1 MTDILEKLNTA
12 LRTINAQYHQLILL
26 VNCEEH
32 SKQEIVR
39 LLKED
44 RNAKPLNL
52 NLELSTRLFDY
63 STKQRPLKITE
74 IMEEII
80 GGTSSPALLDRIDIL
95 FEPSLQTDALSLLL
109 SLSRNKSIVV
119 FWQGVLKENRLYYAE
134 PGYPEYKSY
143 PVQDFVAIDAQPPD
157 SFLN

>member
-1 MTDILEKLNTA
+1 MTDIWEKLKTA
-12 LRTINAQYHQLILL
+12 LQSNDTQYHRLIIL
-26 VNCEEH
+26 VNCAE
-32 SKQEIVR
+32 SDKLKIVEFM
-39 LLKED
+39 KEVHD
-44 RNAKPLNL
+44 AEPLNL

-63 STKQRPLKITE
+63 SKKQRPLKITE
-74 IMEEII
+74 IMQEII

-143 PVQDFVAIDAQPPD
+143 RIDGFVAIDAHPSD
-157 SFLN
+157 FF